1 MATNPADVINAA
13 LPAEV
18 KQAHIRERIVNL
30 AANGYALTLDLGVD
44 ISDEQRQA
52 TEAQIAVIAA
62 EIERL
67 QGFVT
72 EE

>member
-1 MATNPADVINAA
+1 MATNPVDIINAA

-18 KQAHIRERIVNL
+18 RQAHIRERIVNL

-44 ISDEQRQA
+44 ISDEQREA
-52 TEAQIAVIAA
+52 TEAQIAVISA

-67 QGFVT
+67 QSLLD
-72 EE
+72 